1 MQFLGDV
8 ANIQTG
14 FLFRAKVPEDPK
26 GNVVVVQMKDCSCF
40 DGIAWDNCVRT
51 KLDRVKESDWLK
63 KGDILLATRG
73 NNYQPIFVEFS
84 QQDLLAVASPHF
96 FVIRPKNTEILPE
109 YLQWWLNLKQSQK
122 YLIQNLEGSTTKSLR
137 LPVLAELSIKIP
149 SLAKQHVIVKMAKTL
164 VQERKTLQ
172 KLIANNE
179 KLMNAL
185 AQELIS
191 P

>member
-14 FLFRAKVPEDPK
+14 FLFRAKVPEDPN
-26 GNVVVVQMKDCSCF
+26 GNIFVVQMKDCSFF
-40 DGIAWDNCVRT
+40 DGIAWNSCVRT
-51 KLDRVKESDWLK
+51 SLGRVKESDWLK
-63 KGDILLATRG
+63 DGDILLATRG
-73 NNYQPIFVEFS
+73 NNYQPIFVDFP
-84 QQDLLAVASPHF
+84 QQNLPAVASPHF
-96 FVIRPKNTEILPE
+96 FIIRPKNTKILPE

-137 LPVLAELSIKIP
+137 LPVLAELPIKIP
-149 SLAKQHVIVKMAKTL
+149 SLAKQNVVAQMAKIL
-164 VQERKTLQ
+164 EQERKNLQ
-172 KLIANNE
+172 KLIENNE

-185 AQELIS
+185 AQELVS